1 MLGSDGEK
9 HHISNVDI
17 KLYSSLSV
25 NDAHLRRNDALEH
38 KVTLSFG

>member
-17 KLYSSLSV
+17 KLYGSLSV
-25 NDAHLRRNDALEH
+25 NDAHLGGSDVLEH
-38 KVTLSFG
+38 KVTHSFG